1 MQKTSYFM
9 EWKQRRLTNALQFA
23 LSAAFVLAG
32 PLASAGT
39 PDWMRH
45 VAQAPLPTYP
55 ADTDAVVLLD
65 ERLTTISSAGE
76 VHITYR
82 KVYRILRPQGR
93 TLGTVYVYFD
103 SETQL
108 KFLKGWSI
116 TPRNEEYEVK
126 ESDAVETSA
135 FSESLYADTR
145 YKLLQIP
152 SSQAGSVIGYEY
164 QQRQRP
170 AVLQALWSFQDQ
182 IPVRRARF
190 VLELPSN
197 WSYTAYWRN
206 HAAVNPQ
213 RAGENRWTWDLADIE
228 PVKLEPQMPTWRS
241 VAGQLGISFASNS
254 HSASETSYGS
264 WAQIGRWYA
273 QMTSDRREVTPQ
285 IRDKT
290 RELLTGTNDP
300 LEKIRRLASYVQ
312 HSIRYVAIEIGIG
325 GFQPHAA
332 HEVLANAYG
341 DCKDKAT
348 LLSAMLREA
357 GLDSYYV
364 LINNERDSLAP
375 DFPSPAGFNH
385 AILAIRLPQQGTE
398 GLFAT
403 LPHERLGPLLFFD
416 PTDSSTP
423 LGYLPPT
430 LQSNYA
436 LLVTDGDGELV
447 KLPLLS
453 PPTNRLLRVATLT
466 LDKSGNL
473 KGTVEEVRT
482 GPAATSLKERLLHLP
497 KAQRQ
502 KVFENLLADLLDGAV
517 LASASVS
524 DLNDFGGSL
533 SIEYGLIARAYAQ
546 HAGDLFLFRPCVL
559 GRKSS
564 DLLEGETRKHA
575 VVFSHSA
582 LESDVFDIS
591 FPAEYAIDELPQHVS
606 YKYPFATY
614 KSEARVAEHVLH
626 YARTYELK
634 DIRVPL
640 EQLDDLK
647 TLFRQ
652 IADDERAYTI
662 LRSPPISLLAPRTY
676 LALVPYGQKSQTH

>member
-1 MQKTSYFM
+1 MRKTSFFT
-9 EWKQRRLTNALQFA
+9 EWKLPRLTKAMELALF
-23 LSAAFVLAG
+23 AAFVFAG
-32 PLASAGT
+32 PRATAGT
-39 PDWMRH
+39 PDWMKLA
-45 VAQAPLPTYP
+45 AQAALPTYP
-55 ADTDAVVLLD
+55 GDTDAVTLLD
-65 ERLTTISSAGE
+65 ERLTTISPAGE
-76 VHITYR
+76 VRVTYR
-82 KVYRILRPQGR
+82 KAYRILRPQGR
-93 TLGTVYVYFD
+93 SLGTVYVYFD
-103 SETQL
+103 NETQL

-116 TPRNEEYEVK
+116 TSRNEEYEVK

-152 SSQAGSVIGYEY
+152 ASQPGSVIGYEY

-170 AVLQALWSFQDQ
+170 SVLQALWSFQDQ
-182 IPVRRARF
+182 IPVHRARF
-190 VLELPSN
+190 VLELPQN

-206 HAAVNPQ
+206 HAVVNPQ
-213 RAGENRWTWDLADIE
+213 QAGENRWTWELTDIE
-228 PVKLEPQMPTWRS
+228 PIKLEPQMPTWRA

-254 HSASETSYGS
+254 HAPSESNLGT

-273 QMTSDRREVTPQ
+273 QLTRDRREITPD

-290 RELLTGTNDP
+290 RALVTGTDDP
-300 LEKIRRLASYVQ
+300 LEKIRRLASFVQ

-332 HEVLANAYG
+332 RDVLGNGYG

-364 LINNERDSLAP
+364 LINNDREYLAP
-375 DFPSPAGFNH
+375 DFPTPVGFNH
-385 AILAIRLPQQGTE
+385 AILAIRLPQQVTAQ

-403 LPHERLGPLLFFD
+403 LSHPKLGTLLLFD

-423 LGYLPPT
+423 LGYLPPE

-436 LLVTDGDGELV
+436 LLVTDVDGELM
-447 KLPLLS
+447 KLPLVL
-453 PPTNRLLRVATLT
+453 PDTNRLLRIATLT

-473 KGTVEEVRT
+473 KGTVKEVRT
-482 GPAATSLKERLLHLP
+482 GPAAISLKERLLHLP
-497 KAQRQ
+497 NSQRQ

-517 LASASVS
+517 LTSAGTS
-524 DLNDFGGSL
+524 DLKDPDGWL
-533 SIEYGLIARAYAQ
+533 TIEYGLVARAYAQ
-546 HAGDLFLFRPCVL
+546 REGELFLFRSCVL

-564 DLLEGETRKHA
+564 DVLEGEPRKHA

-582 LESDVFDIS
+582 LESDSFDIS
-591 FPAEYAIDELPQHVS
+591 FPAGYAIDELPQQVN

-614 KSEARVAEHVLH
+614 KSEARAKEQVLH

-634 DIRVPL
+634 DVRVPL
-640 EQLDDLK
+640 EHLDDLK

-662 LRSPPISLLAPRTY
+662 LKSQPSASSSAPRSSLLE
-676 LALVPYGQKSQTH
+676 ALF

>member
-1 MQKTSYFM
+1 MQKTWYFM
-9 EWKQRRLTNALQFA
+9 DWKQRRLTNALPLA
-23 LSAAFVLAG
+23 LAAAFVFAG
-32 PLASAGT
+32 PLATAGT
-39 PDWMRH
+39 PDWMKQ
-45 VAQAPLPTYP
+45 VAQAPLPAYP
-55 ADTDAVVLLD
+55 ADTNAVVLLD
-65 ERLTTISSAGE
+65 ERFTTISSAGE

-82 KVYRILRPQGR
+82 KAYRILRPQGR

-103 SETQL
+103 SDTQL

-116 TPRNEEYEVK
+116 TSQNEEYEVK

-152 SSQAGSVIGYEY
+152 ASQPGSVIGYEY

-170 AVLQALWSFQDQ
+170 SVLQAVWSFQDE

-190 VLELPSN
+190 VLELPPN
-197 WSYTAYWRN
+197 WSYTAHWRN
-206 HAAVNPQ
+206 HPGVDPQ
-213 RAGENRWTWDLADIE
+213 KAGENRWSWELADIE
-228 PVKLEPQMPTWRS
+228 PIKLEPQMPTWRA

-254 HSASETSYGS
+254 RVASESSPGT
-264 WAQIGRWYA
+264 WAQIGRWYT
-273 QMTSDRREVTPQ
+273 QLTNDRREITPQ

-290 RELLTGTNDP
+290 RELLTGANDP

-312 HSIRYVAIEIGIG
+312 HSIRYVAVEIGIG

-332 HEVLANAYG
+332 HEVFANGYG

-364 LINNERDSLAP
+364 LINSERDYLAP
-375 DFPSPAGFNH
+375 DFPSPVGFNH
-385 AILAIRLPQQGTE
+385 AILAIRLPQEAAQS
-398 GLFAT
+398 GLFVT
-403 LPHERLGPLLFFD
+403 LSHPTLGPLLLFD

-423 LGYLPPT
+423 LGYLPPA

-447 KLPLLS
+447 KLPLVQ
-453 PPTNRLLRVATLT
+453 PYTNRLLRIATLT
-466 LDKSGNL
+466 LDKSGSL
-473 KGTVEEVRT
+473 KGTVEEVRS

-502 KVFENLLADLLDGAV
+502 KVFENLLAELLDGAV
-517 LASASVS
+517 LTSAATS
-524 DLNDFGGSL
+524 DLNDFSGGL
-533 SIEYGLIARAYAQ
+533 SIQYGLTALAFAQ
-546 HAGDLFLFRPCVL
+546 HPGDLFLFRACAL

-564 DLLEGETRKHA
+564 DVLGGEPRKHA

-582 LESDVFDIS
+582 LESDVFNIS
-591 FPAEYAIDELPQHVS
+591 FPAEYAIDELPPHVS
-606 YKYPFATY
+606 YNYPFATY
-614 KSEARVAEHVLH
+614 KSESRAAEHVLR
-626 YARTYELK
+626 YARTFEIK

-647 TLFRQ
+647 TLLRHM
-652 IADDERAYTI
+652 ADDERAYTI
-662 LRSPPISLLAPRTY
+662 LKSQPSVSSLAPRP
-676 LALVPYGQKSQTH
+676 LLPEAPF

>member
-1 MQKTSYFM
+1 MQKTWYFM
-9 EWKQRRLTNALQFA
+9 EWNQRRLTNAFQLA
-23 LSAAFVLAG
+23 LAAAFVFAC
-32 PLASAGT
+32 PRASAGT
-39 PDWMRH
+39 PDWMKQ
-45 VAQAPLPTYP
+45 VAQAQLPAYP

-65 ERLTTISSAGE
+65 ERLTSISPPGE
-76 VHITYR
+76 VRVTYR
-82 KVYRILRPQGR
+82 KAYRILRPQAR

-116 TPRNEEYEVK
+116 TSRNEEYEVK

-152 SSQAGSVIGYEY
+152 ASQPGSVIGYEY

-170 AVLQALWSFQDQ
+170 SVLQAVWSFQDQ
-182 IPVRRARF
+182 IPVHRARF
-190 VLELPSN
+190 VLELPQN
-197 WSYTAYWRN
+197 WSYTAHWRN
-206 HAAVNPQ
+206 HVVVNPQ
-213 RAGENRWTWDLADIE
+213 QAGENRWTWELADIE
-228 PVKLEPQMPTWRS
+228 PIKLEPQMPTWRS
-241 VAGQLGISFASNS
+241 VAGQLGISFASNAQAGPES
-254 HSASETSYGS
+254 GHGS

-273 QMTSDRREVTPQ
+273 QLTSDRREITPQ

-290 RELLTGTNDP
+290 SDLLAGTNDP

-312 HSIRYVAIEIGIG
+312 RSIRYVAIEIGIG
-325 GFQPHAA
+325 GFQPHSA
-332 HEVLANAYG
+332 HEVLVNGYG

-357 GLDSYYV
+357 GIDSYYL
-364 LINNERDSLAP
+364 LINDAREYVAP
-375 DFPSPAGFNH
+375 DFPSPVGFNH
-385 AILAIRLPQQGTE
+385 AILAIHLPQQAIAE
-398 GLFAT
+398 LFAT
-403 LPHERLGPLLFFD
+403 LSHPRLGLLLLFD
-416 PTDSSTP
+416 PTESSTP

-430 LQSNYA
+430 LQSNHA

-447 KLPLLS
+447 RLPLLS
-453 PPTNRLLRVATLT
+453 PTTNRLLRIATLT

-473 KGTVEEVRT
+473 QGTVEEVRT
-482 GPAATSLKERLLHLP
+482 GPAATSLKELLLRLP
-497 KAQRQ
+497 NSQRQ
-502 KVFENLLADLLDGAV
+502 KVFENLLADLLNGAV
-517 LASASVS
+517 LTSAGTS
-524 DLNDFGGSL
+524 DLKDFSGWL
-533 SIEYGLIARAYAQ
+533 SIKYGLIARAYAQ
-546 HAGDLFLFRPCVL
+546 HEGELFLFRSCVL

-564 DLLEGETRKHA
+564 DVLEGEPRKHA

-582 LESDVFDIS
+582 LESDAFDIS
-591 FPAEYAIDELPQHVS
+591 FPAEYAVDELPQHVE

-614 KSEARVAEHVLH
+614 KSEFRAAEHVLH
-626 YARTYELK
+626 YTRTYELK

-647 TLFRQ
+647 TLFRH

-662 LRSPPISLLAPRTY
+662 LKSQPSTSSLAPRP
-676 LALVPYGQKSQTH
+676 LLPQAPF

>member
-1 MQKTSYFM
+1 MRKMWYFIN
-9 EWKQRRLTNALQFA
+9 WNQRRLINAFQFA
-23 LSAAFVLAG
+23 LAAAAFAVAG

-39 PDWMRH
+39 PDWMKQA
-45 VAQAPLPTYP
+45 AQAPLPTYP
-55 ADTDAVVLLD
+55 ADTDAVILLD
-65 ERLTTISSAGE
+65 ERLTTISPAGE
-76 VHITYR
+76 VRITYR

-103 SETQL
+103 GETQL

-116 TPRNEEYEVK
+116 TSRNEEYEVK

-152 SSQAGSVIGYEY
+152 ASQPGSVIGYEY

-170 AVLQALWSFQDQ
+170 SVLQAVWSFQDQ
-182 IPVRRARF
+182 IPVRQARF
-190 VLELPSN
+190 VLELPQN

-206 HAAVNPQ
+206 HAVVNPQ
-213 RAGENRWTWDLADIE
+213 QAGQNRWTWELANIE
-228 PVKLEPQMPTWRS
+228 PIQLEPQMPTWRS

-254 HSASETSYGS
+254 HAAPESSHST
-264 WAQIGRWYA
+264 WAQVGRWYA
-273 QMTSDRREVTPQ
+273 QLTSDRREVTPQ
-285 IRDKT
+285 IREKT
-290 RELLTGTNDP
+290 RELVTGANDP
-300 LEKIRRLASYVQ
+300 MEKIRRLASYVQ

-332 HEVLANAYG
+332 HEVLANGYG
-341 DCKDKAT
+341 DCKDKVT

-364 LINNERDSLAP
+364 LINDAREYLAP
-375 DFPSPAGFNH
+375 DFPSPVGFNH
-385 AILAIRLPQQGTE
+385 AILAIRVPQQTGG

-403 LPHERLGPLLFFD
+403 LSHTRLGPLLLFD

-423 LGYLPPT
+423 LGYLPAT

-453 PPTNRLLRVATLT
+453 PSTNRLLRVATLT
-466 LDKSGNL
+466 LDKSGSL
-473 KGTVEEVRT
+473 KGTVEEARN
-482 GPAATSLKERLLHLP
+482 GIAATSLKERLLHLP

-502 KVFENLLADLLDGAV
+502 KVFENLLSELVDGAV
-517 LASASVS
+517 LTSASVS
-524 DLNDFGGSL
+524 DLNDFSAAL
-533 SIEYGLIARAYAQ
+533 SIKYDLTAHAFAQ
-546 HAGDLFLFRPCVL
+546 RAGDLFLFRACAL
-559 GRKSS
+559 GRTRS
-564 DLLEGETRKHA
+564 DVLEGEPRKHA
-575 VVFSHSA
+575 VVFSNSV
-582 LESDVFDIS
+582 LESDVFSIS
-591 FPAEYAIDELPQHVS
+591 FPAEYAIDELPQHVN

-614 KSEARVAEHVLH
+614 KSESHAAEHVL
-626 YARTYELK
+626 YYRRTYELK

-647 TLFRQ
+647 TLFRH
-652 IADDERAYTI
+652 IADDERAYAI
-662 LRSPPISLLAPRTY
+662 LKSLPSVSKLAPRP
-676 LALVPYGQKSQTH
+676 LSPEAPF

>member
-1 MQKTSYFM
+1 MQKTSFSM
-9 EWKQRRLTNALQFA
+9 EWKLRRLTNALELA
-23 LSAAFVLAG
+23 LFAAFVFAG
-32 PLASAGT
+32 RRATAGT
-39 PDWMRH
+39 PDWMKQA
-45 VAQAPLPTYP
+45 AQAALPAYP
-55 ADTDAVVLLD
+55 ADTDAVTLLD
-65 ERLTTISSAGE
+65 ERLTTISPAGE
-76 VHITYR
+76 VRITYR
-82 KVYRILRPQGR
+82 KAYKILRPQGR

-103 SETQL
+103 NETQL

-116 TPRNEEYEVK
+116 TSRNEEYEVK

-152 SSQAGSVIGYEY
+152 ASQPGSVIGYEY

-170 AVLQALWSFQDQ
+170 SVLQAVWSFQDQ

-190 VLELPSN
+190 VLELPQN

-206 HAAVNPQ
+206 HAVVNPQ
-213 RAGENRWTWDLADIE
+213 QAGENRWTWELADIE
-228 PVKLEPQMPTWRS
+228 PIKLEPQMPAWQA

-254 HSASETSYGS
+254 HAPSEANLGT
-264 WAQIGRWYA
+264 WAQIGRWYDHL
-273 QMTSDRREVTPQ
+273 TSDRREITPE

-290 RELLTGTNDP
+290 RELVTGTDDP

-325 GFQPHAA
+325 GFQPHSARD
-332 HEVLANAYG
+332 VLANGYG

-364 LINNERDSLAP
+364 LINNDREYLAP
-375 DFPSPAGFNH
+375 EFPSAVGFNH
-385 AILAIRLPQQGTE
+385 AILAIRLPQQAATAQ

-403 LPHERLGPLLFFD
+403 WSHPRLGPLLLFD

-423 LGYLPPT
+423 VGYLPPA

-447 KLPLLS
+447 KLPLVL
-453 PPTNRLLRVATLT
+453 PDTNRLLRIATLT

-482 GPAATSLKERLLHLP
+482 GPAAISLRERLLHLP
-497 KAQRQ
+497 NSQRQ
-502 KVFENLLADLLDGAV
+502 KVFENLLSDLLDGAV
-517 LASASVS
+517 LTSAGTS
-524 DLNDFGGSL
+524 DLKDLNGWL
-533 SIEYGLIARAYAQ
+533 TIKYGLIARGYAQ
-546 HAGDLFLFRPCVL
+546 HEGELFLFRSCVL

-564 DLLEGETRKHA
+564 DVLEGEPRKHA

-582 LESDVFDIS
+582 LESDAFNIS
-591 FPAEYAIDELPQHVS
+591 LPAEYTIDELPQQVR
-606 YKYPFATY
+606 YAYPFATY
-614 KSEARVAEHVLH
+614 KSEARVKEHMLH
-626 YARTYELK
+626 YARTFELK
-634 DIRVPL
+634 DVRVPR
-640 EQLDDLK
+640 EHLDDLK

-662 LRSPPISLLAPRTY
+662 LKSQPSTSSSPPRPSLPVAP
-676 LALVPYGQKSQTH
+676 L

>member
-1 MQKTSYFM
+1 MQKTSFFM
-9 EWKQRRLTNALQFA
+9 EWKQCRLTNAMELA
-23 LSAAFVLAG
+23 LFAAFLFTG
-32 PLASAGT
+32 PRAAAGT
-39 PDWMRH
+39 PDWMKQA
-45 VAQAPLPTYP
+45 AQAPLPAYP
-55 ADTDAVVLLD
+55 ADTDAVTLLD
-65 ERLTTISSAGE
+65 ERLTTISPAGE
-76 VHITYR
+76 VRVTYR
-82 KVYRILRPQGR
+82 KAFRILRPQGR

-103 SETQL
+103 NETQL

-116 TPRNEEYEVK
+116 TSRNEEYEVK

-152 SSQAGSVIGYEY
+152 ASQPGSVIGYEY

-170 AVLQALWSFQDQ
+170 SVLQALWSFQDQ

-190 VLELPSN
+190 VLELPQN

-206 HAAVNPQ
+206 HAVVNPQ
-213 RAGENRWTWDLADIE
+213 QAGENRWTWELADIE
-228 PVKLEPQMPTWRS
+228 PIKLEPQMPTWRA

-254 HSASETSYGS
+254 HASAANSLGT

-273 QMTSDRREVTPQ
+273 QLTRDRRENTPD

-290 RELLTGTNDP
+290 RELLSGTDDP

-332 HEVLANAYG
+332 HEVLANGYG

-364 LINNERDSLAP
+364 LINNDREYLAP
-375 DFPSPAGFNH
+375 DFPSPVGFNH
-385 AILAIRLPQQGTE
+385 AILAIRLPQQVTGQ

-403 LPHERLGPLLFFD
+403 LSHPRLGTLLFFD

-423 LGYLPPT
+423 FGYLPPE

-436 LLVTDGDGELV
+436 LLVTDEDGELV
-447 KLPLLS
+447 KLPLVL
-453 PPTNRLLRVATLT
+453 PDTNRLLRIATLT

-482 GPAATSLKERLLHLP
+482 GPAAISLKERLLHLP
-497 KAQRQ
+497 NSQRQ
-502 KVFENLLADLLDGAV
+502 KVFENLLADLLEGAV
-517 LASASVS
+517 LTSAGTS
-524 DLNDFGGSL
+524 DLKDFSGWL
-533 SIEYGLIARAYAQ
+533 TIKYGLIARAYAQ
-546 HAGDLFLFRPCVL
+546 HEGELFLFRSCVL
-559 GRKSS
+559 GRKGS
-564 DLLEGETRKHA
+564 DVLEGEPRKHA

-582 LESDVFDIS
+582 SESDAFNIS
-591 FPAEYAIDELPQHVS
+591 FPAEYAIDELPQQVN
-606 YKYPFATY
+606 YKYPFAAY
-614 KSEARVAEHVLH
+614 KSEARAKEHVLH

-634 DIRVPL
+634 DVRVPL
-640 EQLDDLK
+640 EHLDDLK
-647 TLFRQ
+647 TLFRH

-662 LRSPPISLLAPRTY
+662 LKSQPSASSSAPRPS
-676 LALVPYGQKSQTH
+676 LPEAPF